1 MKVKEPSEPLV
12 FLAPPSSKL
21 NDIDRNKANRAQPID
36 IALID
41 PRALIR
47 ESFSDLL
54 KTYSLDFNVHTFI
67 NVEQF
72 FKNTSCLGD
81 LPIGS
86 LKKRRIGDNVSELNL
101 IVVNID
107 ISETSAK
114 KAQEKVLEL
123 HKMAPNTPLI
133 VFADQE
139 DTDHITE
146 AFRNGASGYI
156 PTSLTP
162 PIAIAALR
170 LIIAGGRYIPE
181 AIIHEVLDGQ
191 VPHMEEHLNK
201 NLESENLDNLTER
214 QQEVL
219 YLLRQGKSNKFIAY
233 EIGIEESTVKVHVR
247 EIMKKLHATNRTH
260 AAYIAER
267 IQSD

>member
-1 MKVKEPSEPLV
+1 MPEKEPSKPLV
-12 FLAPPSSKL
+12 FLAPPVSKSKE
-21 NDIDRNKANRAQPID
+21 IARNKTDKVKFVD

-41 PRALIR
+41 PRSLIR

-54 KTYSLDFNVHTFI
+54 KTYSLDFNVHTFT

-72 FKNTSCLGD
+72 LKNTMYLED
-81 LPIGS
+81 PPTRS
-86 LKKRRIGDNVSELNL
+86 LRKRRITDNVNELNL

-107 ISETSAK
+107 TQVAGVDDAK
-114 KAQEKVLEL
+114 KKVLEL
-123 HKMAPNTPLI
+123 RKMAPNIPLI

-139 DTDHITE
+139 DTDHIAE

-181 AIIHEVLDGQ
+181 SIIHEVMDRRI
-191 VPHMEEHLNK
+191 PHMEKHLDK
-201 NLESENLDNLTER
+201 NLKSEDLENLTER

-219 YLLRQGKSNKFIAY
+219 LLLRQGKSNKYIAY
-233 EIGIEESTVKVHVR
+233 EIGVEESTVKVHVR

-260 AAYIAER
+260 AAYIAEQ
-267 IQSD
+267 IESD